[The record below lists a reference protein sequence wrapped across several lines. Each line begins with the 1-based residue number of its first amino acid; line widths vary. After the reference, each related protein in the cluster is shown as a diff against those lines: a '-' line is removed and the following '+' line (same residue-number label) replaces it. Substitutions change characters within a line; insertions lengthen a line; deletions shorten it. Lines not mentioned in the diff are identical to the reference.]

1 MKPADL
7 NNTEQSLQR
16 LTLVRMNELLKASHR
31 HQLVNVHSM
40 TDILLRSQKPCR
52 TAKTYLK
59 HLLDVVVLGLE
70 QLAPGG
76 EVAVGEDAAGLQEP
90 VSVTLQPNSNR

>member
-1 MKPADL
+1 MA
-7 NNTEQSLQR
+7 Q
-16 LTLVRMNELLKASHR
+16 
-31 HQLVNVHSM
+31 
-40 TDILLRSQKPCR
+40 
-52 TAKTYLK
+52 TYLK

-90 VSVTLQPNSNR
+90 VSMTLQHNSDR